1 MSARKDHTRSY
12 YQPYH
17 PCPWQAIKW
26 RIVKEAVVNRGWVKD
41 IRGALTLKATMEYLQ
56 LCDLLQNVTLQDGFQ
71 CQYP

>member
-1 MSARKDHTRSY
+1 MAAGKDHTRSY

-41 IRGALTLKATMEYLQ
+41 IRGVLTLKATMEYLQ